1 LIDLICACA
10 LLIHG
15 FSLLVAWLLSVRC
28 VMVPAEIMFECAR
41 SALLL
46 VVRAVPDSYQQIAL
60 EPALYMEHF
69 TCVYCPR
76 LDDDGSDPDV
86 GAILLPIQGDTGPK
100 PPAAASAAVPPAH
113 VFLALSVVDRIREV
127 SAASPVIRS
136 EAPVGEL
143 AVDGAAVAAEPV
155 ADAEAAAAPA
165 APAAPKAKGK
175 AKSKSQATAKAKA
188 KAKGKAKASAPIGP
202 QVSDNKAPVGESAAA
217 EPVADAEAAAPAA
230 PAAPKAKGKAK
241 SKSQATAKTK
251 AKASAPIGPQV
262 SDNEALVGESAGAAL
277 VPGAASAGLAPLPAA
292 VVAALE
298 PAVELAVAAPVPPAV
313 EAEAAVEPGL
323 GP

>member
-1 LIDLICACA
+1 LVCLIDLICACA

-86 GAILLPIQGDTGPK
+86 GAILLPLQGDTGPN

-155 ADAEAAAAPA
+155 ADAEA
-165 APAAPKAKGK
+165 
-175 AKSKSQATAKAKA
+175 
-188 KAKGKAKASAPIGP
+188 
-202 QVSDNKAPVGESAAA
+202 
-217 EPVADAEAAAPAA
+217 AAAPAA

-323 GP
+323 GPKRPRAKTSGRDQYSMAAAEWVSARGSRQGWMVSDERAQALAQLSSAEMKRRKF